1 MIFLLS
7 VLIICV
13 LLLMSIYGY
22 LKNKENLALSSFLIA
37 FTLYISMLLLNKKI
51 PDKEIFQKEEIQKY
65 EYDYSKI

>member
-13 LLLMSIYGY
+13 LLLISIYGY